1 MALAASAC
9 ALLLIDLQGRL
20 MPAIAGGEALVENA
34 GRLARAARLLDVPV
48 LATEQ
53 NPAGLGHTVEALAPL
68 PSATLTKTF
77 FDATREAAFGG
88 FLPDDRPVVVVAG
101 CETHV
106 CVLQTVLGLLD
117 RGRSVALVRDAVGS
131 RREANRDAALERAK
145 AHGAELVTTEMVIF
159 EWLGTSDHPGFREAL
174 NLVR

>member
-1 MALAASAC
+1 MALTASVST
-9 ALLLIDLQGRL
+9 LLLVDLQARL
-20 MPAIAGGEALVENA
+20 MPAIAGGEAVVENV
-34 GRLARAARLLDVPV
+34 GRLARAARLLEVPI

-53 NPAGLGHTVEALAPL
+53 NPGGLGRTVEALVAL

-77 FDATREAAFGG
+77 FDATRETAFET
-88 FLPDDRPVVVVAG
+88 FLPPERPTLVVAG

-117 RGRSVALVRDAVGS
+117 KGRSVALVKDAVGS
-131 RREANRDAALERAK
+131 RHEANRDAALERAK

-174 NLVR
+174 SLVR